1 MGKGFYMKLK
11 ISNFAKIKEA
21 DILVDGITVIAGQNN
36 TGKSTIGK
44 ILFSLFNSITN
55 IDERIEEQREREI
68 EMVCRNF
75 CRSFVNQ
82 VNGRFFGPRNI
93 TLISRK
99 IARDIAERFKETDNI
114 TKEQIFESIYESM
127 AGGRNDK
134 NLNNELDE
142 HVEELISKIKTILN
156 VSKYEITLE
165 VLTRFFSNVFYEQI
179 NSLLIANSKAEI
191 DLILKDKLT
200 KLVFEENRCVEYNT
214 EISILHNAIFI
225 NSPFIIDKLASYT
238 ERDAIEQHLVDLLTV
253 ENKNDVMDGV
263 IERLLAKE
271 RFSKILSALQSVV
284 KGKIVVKKD
293 DEYFLEEEGITKPIF
308 LSNLSTGLK
317 SFVLLKM
324 LIEKGGI
331 KEKDVLVLDEPEVH
345 LHPEW
350 QLIYAEI
357 IIMLQKEF
365 DLSIVITTHSSH
377 FLDSINYFAKKYNIS
392 DKCNFY
398 LAHNREQEITFEYV
412 TNDLDKIYSEMV
424 NPSILLDKLKYEIEN
439 EEDE

>member
-68 EMVCRNF
+68 DMVCRNF
-75 CRSFVNQ
+75 YRSYINQ
-82 VNGRFFGPRNI
+82 VAGRYSQRNI
-93 TLISRK
+93 MVISHK
-99 IARDIAERFKETDNI
+99 ITRGIAEKSKETDNI
-114 TKEQIFESIYESM
+114 TKEQISELIYASIV
-127 AGGRNDK
+127 GVRNDQ
-134 NLNNELDE
+134 NLNNEFEENVD
-142 HVEELISKIKTILN
+142 ELISKIITILD
-156 VSKYEITLE
+156 VPKYEITLE
-165 VLTRFFSNVFYEQI
+165 VLTRYFSNVFCEQI

-191 DLILKDKLT
+191 DLIIKDKLT
-200 KLVFEENRCVEYNT
+200 KLVFEENRCIEYNT
-214 EISILHNAIFI
+214 EISILHNAIYI
-225 NSPFIIDKLASYT
+225 NNPFIIDKLANYI
-238 ERDAIEQHLVDLLTV
+238 ERDVIDEHLVDLLTV

-263 IERLLAKE
+263 IESLLAKE
-271 RFSKILSALQSVV
+271 RFSKILLALQNVV

-293 DEYFLEEEGITKPIF
+293 DEFFLEEEGIAKPIF

-324 LIEKGGI
+324 LIERGGI

-398 LAHNREQEITFEYV
+398 LAHNREQEITFENV